1 MVYYSSQATS
11 ELDTASLLVLRE
23 RIPQEERNGDNE
35 MLHGGQPL
43 PAPVQRGMHRF
54 LNFFFMFYFF
64 FWRGGTLYSVYVE
77 IFFGTLWWYG
87 GY

>member
-1 MVYYSSQATS
+1 MVYYSSQAAS
-11 ELDTASLLVLRE
+11 ELDTASVLVLRE

-54 LNFFFMFYFF
+54 FNFFFIFIFF
-64 FWRGGTLYSVYVE
+64 FGGGENKRNWT
-77 IFFGTLWWYG
+77 
-87 GY
+87 